1 MNRSR
6 SMLVVV
12 TLALLD
18 AMIVVPRYSNTLMAR
33 PALTPMAYLPIVYKA
48 WPWRPFAASS
58 PWNTPL
64 GPSPAIDPNSNT
76 MITTLSH
83 SSSGGRFY
91 INIDGWTI
99 PVYYADASTPA
110 YTVPCINEWG
120 ACGPGFGGDVPI
132 PSGAQADPEDD
143 GHMAVVDLSRNLS
156 WDMWRA
162 VQVSSSWQV
171 SMGCVFDLTSTGVQ
185 TDGIGSARGSG
196 FPLLAGLIRL
206 EEVQRGYI
214 NHALVMA
221 YDYPRADAYVYPAS
235 MTDGK
240 GGANAIPEGGRIQL
254 DPTLD
259 LDTLSLS
266 PAAKVIA
273 RALQEYGAYVG
284 DNSGGIA
291 LYAEGL
297 YGKPGQTWAGVLA
310 YDDLAAIPW
319 QRFRVLELPPLKTN
333 SD

>member
-1 MNRSR
+1 MSRSR
-6 SMLVVV
+6 IILAVVA
-12 TLALLD
+12 LALLG
-18 AMIVVPRYSNTLMAR
+18 AMIVVSRYSNTLMAQ
-33 PALTPMAYLPIVYKA
+33 ATLTPRAYLPIVHQA
-48 WPWRPFAASS
+48 WPWRPFGATS
-58 PWNTPL
+58 PWNTL
-64 GPSPAIDPNSNT
+64 IGPNPEVDPNSNA
-76 MITTLSH
+76 MIATLSY
-83 SSSGGRFY
+83 SSSGGHFY

-99 PVYYADASTPA
+99 PVYYADASTPT

-120 ACGPGFGGDVPI
+120 VCGPGFGQDVPI
-132 PSGAQADPEDD
+132 PNGAKADPEDD
-143 GHMAVVDLSRNLS
+143 GHMTIVNLSRNLS

-162 VQVSSSWQV
+162 VQISSSWQV
-171 SMGCVFDLTSTGVQ
+171 SMGCVFDLTGTGVQ

-221 YDYPRADAYVYPAS
+221 YDYPRSSVYAYPAS

-240 GGANAIPEGGRIQL
+240 GGVDAIPEGGRIQL

-284 DNSGGIA
+284 DNGGGIA

-297 YGKPGQTWAGVLA
+297 YGKPDQTWAGVLA
-310 YDDLAAIPW
+310 YDDLVAIPW
-319 QRFRVLELPPLKTN
+319 QRFRVLKLPPLKTD